1 MTRVYLGIGS
11 NTNREHYLARGLDAL
26 EQLLGP
32 LQLSPVF
39 ESDAVGILGTRFYN
53 MAVAADCALELT
65 DLNAAL
71 KAIEAACG
79 RREQTV
85 PGRITLDIDILLYG
99 ELTGCHDGIQLPRP
113 EIYRNAFVLW
123 PLALLAPQL
132 SIPDSGQSAASV
144 WLGWQGRQKVWP
156 VAFDWRQQPLTP
168 DWLLRQ
174 ALPGFRAGGRG
185 FAVSRPLGRSPGVG
199 AIGPRQR
206 PRGPGTVSALAP
218 HSGFTAERL
227 A

>member
-1 MTRVYLGIGS
+1 MTRIYLGVGT
-11 NTNREHYLARGLDAL
+11 NTNRDHYLRRGLDAL

-32 LQLSPVF
+32 LVLSPVF

-53 MAVAADCALELT
+53 MAVAADCALELPE
-65 DLNAAL
+65 LNAAL

-79 RREQTV
+79 RREQRV

-132 SIPDSGQSAASV
+132 GIPGSGQSAASL
-144 WLGWQGRQKVWP
+144 WMNWQGHQKVWP
-156 VAFDWRQQPLTP
+156 VAYDWRGQALTP
-168 DWLLRQ
+168 ELLLRQ
-174 ALPGFRAGGRG
+174 ALPETEAT
-185 FAVSRPLGRSPGVG
+185 PGSG
-199 AIGPRQR
+199 A
-206 PRGPGTVSALAP
+206 A
-218 HSGFTAERL
+218 
-227 A
+227 

>member
-1 MTRVYLGIGS
+1 MTRIYLGIGT
-11 NTNREHYLARGLDAL
+11 NTNRDHYLRRGLDAL

-32 LQLSPVF
+32 LRLSPVF

-65 DLNAAL
+65 ELNLAL

-79 RREQTV
+79 RREQAV

-99 ELTGCHDGIQLPRP
+99 ELTGCHAGIQLPRP

-132 SIPDSGQSAASV
+132 NMPGCGQSAASL
-144 WLGWQGRQKVWP
+144 WLGWQGHQKVWP
-156 VAFDWRQQPLTP
+156 VAYDWRGLALTP
-168 DWLLRQ
+168 ELLLRQ
-174 ALPGFRAGGRG
+174 ALPGTQAI
-185 FAVSRPLGRSPGVG
+185 PGSG
-199 AIGPRQR
+199 A
-206 PRGPGTVSALAP
+206 A
-218 HSGFTAERL
+218 
-227 A
+227 